1 MNDDIFKQK
10 DEITISN
17 SSTRFDDYIEKCSN
31 SKKVAA
37 KFDNSDI
44 LILPTKYE
52 NDEYYF
58 AQESIDFIKFCR
70 QYNDSNSIDILS
82 DNDIKMRS
90 LHSFD
95 LWMPVI
101 WVASNV
107 VLPIVVGL
115 VTNYIYD
122 KLKGR
127 ENEDAQIDITFMVN
141 RDGEEDK
148 IIHYKGDAKTFEKT
162 FNKIDINKM

>member
-1 MNDDIFKQK
+1 MSNNIFEQK
-10 DEITISN
+10 DELTIS
-17 SSTRFDDYIEKCSN
+17 STSTRFDDYIEKCSN
-31 SKKVAA
+31 STQVAA

-44 LILPTKYE
+44 LIVPAKYDD
-52 NDEYYF
+52 NEYYF

-70 QYNDSNSIDILS
+70 QCDDSNSIDILS
-82 DNDIKMRS
+82 DDDIKVRS

-127 ENEDAQIDITFMVN
+127 ENEDAQIDVTFMVN

-148 IIHYKGDAKTFEKT
+148 IIHYKGNAKTFEKT
-162 FNKIDINKM
+162 FEKIDINKL